1 MAQLLQGSLLPTS
14 RTLLCAVASELA
26 LLEGMLLAVDM
37 YQHDRAQSYYQ
48 TALLVAQQANNDALY
63 AAGLGRMSS
72 LAAVIGE
79 SKEARSLL
87 QEAQRLVTQ
96 SDAFTLRAWLAA
108 EEAEVQADI
117 AAQETMQNTRACFE
131 ALERAEMF
139 ASQIGSEEDTF
150 GMYFDASRIPAYR
163 GSCNIRL
170 HQPEEALVALEE
182 TLEPLEPSG
191 ALTRA
196 VLLDL
201 AEASIQASAVE
212 QACHYMKQA
221 LEISMQVQAMSSLQ
235 RVLSLRQQLQPWST
249 VQDVKEV
256 DEQLRHFNR
265 SYR

>member
-1 MAQLLQGSLLPTS
+1 MLAS
-14 RTLLCAVASELA
+14 RVYEVVVGEQASGHWRFIMPA
-26 LLEGMLLAVDM
+26 MH
-37 YQHDRAQSYYQ
+37 QHDRTQLSYQ

-131 ALERAEMF
+131 ALERAAMF

-163 GSCNIRL
+163 GSCHIRL
-170 HQPEEALVALEE
+170 HQPQEALAALEE
-182 TLEPLEPSG
+182 TLEPLEPFNVDACCRRCGEIKERFLNGISHCSKSIFQH
-191 ALTRA
+191 RRF
-196 VLLDL
+196 VLD
-201 AEASIQASAVE
+201 S
-212 QACHYMKQA
+212 C
-221 LEISMQVQAMSSLQ
+221 
-235 RVLSLRQQLQPWST
+235 
-249 VQDVKEV
+249 
-256 DEQLRHFNR
+256 F
-265 SYR
+265 